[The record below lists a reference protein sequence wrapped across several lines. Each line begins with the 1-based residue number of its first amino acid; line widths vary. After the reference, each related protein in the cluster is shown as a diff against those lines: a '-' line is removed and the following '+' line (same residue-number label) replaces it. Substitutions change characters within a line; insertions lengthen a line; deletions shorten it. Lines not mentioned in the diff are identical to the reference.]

1 MSEVNIG
8 NYVNEL
14 KNLTDRCA
22 DELLEKNVTYKK
34 AMLNLRHEQFY
45 SVNQYSTELI
55 KLVSDEVNERALNQ
69 KTSTRK
75 PYEK

>member
-22 DELLEKNVTYKK
+22 DELLEKNETYKK
-34 AMLNLRHEQFY
+34 ALSNLRHEQFY
-45 SVNQYSTELI
+45 SVNPYSTELI
-55 KLVSDEVNERALNQ
+55 KLVSGEVNERALNQ

>member
-1 MSEVNIG
+1 MSEANIG

-14 KNLTDRCA
+14 KDLVNKCA

-34 AMLNLRHEQFY
+34 ALLNLRHEQFY

-55 KLVSDEVNERALNQ
+55 KMVSDEIRGRALDQ
-69 KTSTRK
+69 KTN
-75 PYEK
+75 